1 MATTSSTTAR
11 GSSDVWATGLAA
23 FAASMLLIIGMFQ
36 MLEGL
41 AALVDDELLLA
52 VSGYVYELDVT
63 TWGWAHLLLGALA
76 ALTGVFLFR
85 GALWARAAGITLAG
99 ISALA
104 NFAFAPYY
112 PLWAV
117 LIIALDIAV
126 IWALVTYDP
135 EPS

>member
-11 GSSDVWATGLAA
+11 GTSDVWATGLAA

-52 VSGYVYELDVT
+52 VDGYVYELDVT
-63 TWGWAHLLLGALA
+63 TWGWGHLILGALA

-85 GALWARAAGITLAG
+85 GALWARVAGIILAG
-99 ISALA
+99 LSALA

-135 EPS
+135 DPS

>member
-1 MATTSSTTAR
+1 MATTSSTAAR
-11 GSSDVWATGLAA
+11 GSSDVWAGGLAA
-23 FAASMLLIIGMFQ
+23 FAASMLLITGMFQ

-63 TWGWAHLLLGALA
+63 TWGWVHLILGALA
-76 ALTGVFLFR
+76 ALTGVCLFR

>member
-1 MATTSSTTAR
+1 MTATPATTPR
-11 GSSDVWATGLAA
+11 RSSDVWATGLAA

-52 VSGYVYELDVT
+52 VGGYVYELDVT
-63 TWGWAHLLLGALA
+63 VWGWAHLLLGALA

-85 GALWARAAGITLAG
+85 GALWARAAGIVLAG
-99 ISALA
+99 ISAVA

-126 IWALVTYDP
+126 IWALVAYEP
-135 EPS
+135 EQS